1 MSELRRRTCA
11 PRAWPSVVSIPVAWG
26 EMDALGH
33 VNNVAYF
40 RYFETARVAFVLD
53 AIASEA
59 GSGSAASGQAASPQA
74 GAAHTAP
81 VGESPKRVPGM
92 SPDRPFGFILQ
103 AAEARFRRPLY
114 FPDDLT
120 VTSGVEYIGLD
131 RFALAHE
138 VFSRTGDDP
147 VALGRSVIVCF
158 DYARGKSHAIGAEIR
173 AALEA
178 RVAPFA

>member
-1 MSELRRRTCA
+1 
-11 PRAWPSVVSIPVAWG
+11 
-26 EMDALGH
+26 MDALGH

-40 RYFETARVAFVLD
+40 RYLETARVAFLME
-53 AIASEA
+53 AIAEDA
-59 GSGSAASGQAASPQA
+59 GLGSATPGPQTPAHPGAAFRAPAGASPA
-74 GAAHTAP
+74 LAP
-81 VGESPKRVPGM
+81 DPSSG
-92 SPDRPFGFILQ
+92 RPFGFILQ
-103 AAEARFRRPLY
+103 AAEARFRRPLF
-114 FPDDLT
+114 FPDELI
-120 VTSGVEYIGLD
+120 VTSGVEFIGPD